1 MVQEAGQRVV
11 DAAGARSAMPAPS
24 ATHTSPAAVAAT
36 AAGQQPPAGLGGV
49 GDGGA
54 LGRGL
59 QHDCADAVDARRD
72 GVALAADG
80 DGALRAVR
88 EHLARDL
95 WVLNDY

>member
-49 GDGGA
+49 GDGRA

-59 QHDCADAVDARRD
+59 QHEGTKKKKAQMKHACDDCGRKDK
-72 GVALAADG
+72 
-80 DGALRAVR
+80 LRYHR
-88 EHLARDL
+88 EFTHKIKETGFKI
-95 WVLNDY
+95 